1 MVNILIKIVPEDKGE
16 GHIVLVMRGILGYK
30 IEKRNMS

>member
-1 MVNILIKIVPEDKGE
+1 VE

-30 IEKRNMS
+30 IEKGNMSW